1 MSYSIVVARYQ
12 EDVDWVNDLK
22 YIFINTRIQPF
33 IYNKGT
39 PLEHYPLSY
48 ISLSNVG
55 RESHTYL
62 YHIIH
67 NYDNLS
73 DLVFF
78 TQGNPFDHSPEF
90 LDIMNQIIDSQED
103 FSPSPFPDFQ
113 PLSRTIL
120 TSNVANCPHHKGL
133 PLKRVYQQIADKN
146 VESLAIRFSPGAL
159 FSVTRE
165 AIRRHPREYYEKL
178 IKMVDYDINPIEGF
192 CFERL
197 WGEIFSRKL

>member
-78 TQGNPFDHSPEF
+78 TQGTPFDRSPEF
-90 LDIMNQIIDSQED
+90 LDIM
-103 FSPSPFPDFQ
+103 
-113 PLSRTIL
+113 R
-120 TSNVANCPHHKGL
+120 
-133 PLKRVYQQIADKN
+133 
-146 VESLAIRFSPGAL
+146 
-159 FSVTRE
+159 
-165 AIRRHPREYYEKL
+165 
-178 IKMVDYDINPIEGF
+178 
-192 CFERL
+192 
-197 WGEIFSRKL
+197 

>member
-22 YIFINTRIQPF
+22 YIFTNTRIQSF
-33 IYNKGT
+33 IYNKGE
-39 PLEHYPLSY
+39 PSSWPE
-48 ISLSNVG
+48 IRLSNVG

-62 YHIIH
+62 YHIIQ

-90 LDIMNQIIDSQED
+90 LDIMNTIIDSRED
-103 FSPSPFPDFQ
+103 FSPLPFPDFQ
-113 PLSRTIL
+113 PLSRTVL
-120 TSNVANCPHHKGL
+120 TSNNAGCPHHKGL
-133 PLKRVYQQIADKN
+133 PLKRVYKQISDKN
-146 VESLAIRFSPGAL
+146 EESLQIRFSPGAL
-159 FSVTRE
+159 FAATKK
-165 AIRRHPREYYEKL
+165 AIHRHPKEYYEKL
-178 IKMVDYDINPIEGF
+178 IKLVDYDINPIEGF

-197 WGEIFSRKL
+197 WEDIFSRK